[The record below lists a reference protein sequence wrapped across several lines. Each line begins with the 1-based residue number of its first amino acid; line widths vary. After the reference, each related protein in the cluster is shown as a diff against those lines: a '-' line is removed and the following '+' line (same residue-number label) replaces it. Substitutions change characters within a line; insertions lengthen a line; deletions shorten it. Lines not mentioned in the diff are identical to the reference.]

1 MWGLCKELNGT
12 QSLNERDYF
21 PRGEII
27 SLIRT
32 IELRPENISVTRH
45 NASLHPDR
53 GGWSSRQLMREPCRV
68 ALCSGFESSSP

>member
-45 NASLHPDR
+45 NASLHPD
-53 GGWSSRQLMREPCRV
+53 S
-68 ALCSGFESSSP
+68 